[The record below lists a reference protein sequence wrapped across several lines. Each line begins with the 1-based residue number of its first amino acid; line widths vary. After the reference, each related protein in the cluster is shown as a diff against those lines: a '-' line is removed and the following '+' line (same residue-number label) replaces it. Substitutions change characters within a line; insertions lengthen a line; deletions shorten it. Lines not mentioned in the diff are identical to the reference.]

1 MLRGVKLD
9 NAQAWDLATRLRVAL
24 PPRATVTVRSLNG
37 ASAHESG
44 APLGLVVTVP
54 IRGGVI
60 VRDVTADMD
69 DAAISRMAREIKA
82 EEHQRRA
89 AQIMRAAVERQLD
102 RE

>member
-1 MLRGVKLD
+1 
-9 NAQAWDLATRLRVAL
+9 
-24 PPRATVTVRSLNG
+24 
-37 ASAHESG
+37 
-44 APLGLVVTVP
+44 VVTVP

-82 EEHQRRA
+82 EEHQRRR